1 MALRPQRHREMLSRP
16 RNAQCLR
23 ALMAVTKRV
32 SSFCSLIILSV
43 FSGRRE
49 PIQTPALCCPG
60 IGKMLCYHSKGCTRK
75 QEACVLKW
83 RNAQRVGGLVC
94 FPFLFFFF
102 FFLFFPHRATPLEKT
117 QFSSLAS
124 ADTHISF
131 PQLKEESGKLC
142 APFREPVKG
151 LQLMAGT

>member
-23 ALMAVTKRV
+23 APMAATKRV
-32 SSFCSLIILSV
+32 SFFCSLIILSV

-60 IGKMLCYHSKGCTRK
+60 IGKLLCYHSKGCTRK

-94 FPFLFFFF
+94 FPFLFFF
-102 FFLFFPHRATPLEKT
+102 LFF
-117 QFSSLAS
+117 FSSLVEPHHWRKHS
-124 ADTHISF
+124 FHLLPLQTHTSLF
-131 PQLKEESGKLC
+131 PSWRRNLETCLLLSGSLLKACS
-142 APFREPVKG
+142 
-151 LQLMAGT
+151 